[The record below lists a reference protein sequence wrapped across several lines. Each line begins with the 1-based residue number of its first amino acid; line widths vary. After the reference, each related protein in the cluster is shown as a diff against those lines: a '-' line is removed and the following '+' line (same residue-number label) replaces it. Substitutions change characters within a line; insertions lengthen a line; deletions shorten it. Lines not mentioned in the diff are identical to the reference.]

1 MTIEN
6 GTPLLIINPSLENA
20 TPSSSTFPVAY
31 YEEVYLLV
39 VPVEVTRYMDGLF
52 NSILNS

>member
-6 GTPLLIINPSLENA
+6 GTPLLIVNPSLERA

-31 YEEVYLLV
+31 YEEVPLGC
-39 VPVEVTRYMDGLF
+39 P
-52 NSILNS
+52 S